1 VSVRTHA
8 KTIVLCCV
16 FCVFCVCLCV
26 CVCVCDVCVM
36 CVMCVCVCVCVC
48 VRARARV
55 QRNFVDVEI
64 DRAVGYKPVFTRRRS
79 MRGQRCVQCGVRLVI
94 YD

>member
-1 VSVRTHA
+1 VCDVCD
-8 KTIVLCCV
+8 V
-16 FCVFCVCLCV
+16 CVCVCVCVCCV
-26 CVCVCDVCVM
+26 CVCVCDVCAV
-36 CVMCVCVCVCVC
+36 CAVLCVCVCVCVCVCAC